1 VEKYKQ
7 KEIFKDLLSI
17 DLHKSMAGVMTS
29 IQGSKSGSENSH
41 IPGIFSTPTPA
52 SLGSYL

>member
-7 KEIFKDLLSI
+7 KEILKDLLSI